1 MVSTF
6 ECPYC
11 SGNLDHSKR
20 KGIVTFFCEECGFS
34 HKGKPGFSAEETFH
48 LLQKKMRRTH
58 ASPATRHG
66 FKTKRSLDEGWIK
79 KGKKLRVDPK
89 IEQNAIRAIQKLPQ
103 NIPEVVKKIASDRSY
118 YLVNYDYLK
127 PNPPKEGDPVEDVIL
142 FNGLHNVLKNK
153 GISNLYEYQQQAY
166 YAISSGH
173 SVIITAPTGMGKTES
188 FLLPIIE
195 RIVSENPNPFDRK
208 GPQAIFIY
216 PTKAL
221 AKDQLFKIIEYA
233 STIGVSVKKFD
244 GDTSKTERDSIYQNP
259 PDILITNPDMIHY
272 HLRSNF
278 SFQGMV
284 RNLKF
289 LVIDEIH
296 LCVGSYGSNVLWLIR
311 RLKRFA
317 PKMQLIGASA
327 TVSNAKGFAETMFER
342 EVIHIGIKTAR
353 KSPMHLTMV
362 YPKESSNLS
371 TMARIISYLVRE
383 RKKTLAFANS
393 HLTAEALNL
402 ILKNSSINSEVHR
415 AGLEYSH
422 RSSVEKAFRT
432 GKLEAL
438 VSTPTL
444 ELGIDIGDLD
454 AVVTMLTGLT
464 NFIQR
469 VGRAGRRGDES
480 ISALV
485 FRGDDPI
492 SAYYARNPNE
502 YLTEIDPVF
511 VEPNNDLV
519 GTMQILAMAFELPL
533 TEAEADKYSA
543 FAEPLLKRGILV
555 KRNGRIRVKD
565 KYKVSQLLQNFSIR
579 GIGAAIDIYNGNKKV
594 GQRSLPMALS
604 ELHPGAIYLHGG
616 KTYEVIGFDGKKKVA
631 RIRETDKRGEKTQ
644 AERTMWP
651 TVVEIDKEVDID
663 GLSAAYLTLELTET
677 VTGYYRSNIFTD
689 RIIGKYSLE
698 KPLQYKFK
706 TKGFAIQFP
715 KPENVL
721 EQTSEEKIQDVLGGT
736 FHAIE
741 HVLIESGNSLTGGGA
756 NQIGGLSM
764 GDTGL
769 VFVYDGS
776 PGGSGLSKLLFERME
791 KGISRTLK
799 ILNDCPCG
807 RIDGCPRCTY
817 SYQCGNNNQPLHR
830 IGAID
835 ALQKFG
841 TMSTELDFNFE
852 GVETFIASP
861 IHGDFRFSKS

>member
-1 MVSTF
+1 MQASY

-11 SGNLDHSKR
+11 SNNIDHSLR
-20 KGIVTFFCEECGFS
+20 RGIVTFFCEGCGFS
-34 HKGKPGFSAEETFH
+34 HQGKPGFSPDEVFH
-48 LLQKKMRRTH
+48 LLQKKMGR
-58 ASPATRHG
+58 SEPKSSKNKG
-66 FKTKRSLDEGWIK
+66 FKTQGRDSKWVRQKSRRLK
-79 KGKKLRVDPK
+79 VDPK
-89 IEQNAIRAIQKLPQ
+89 IEQNAIRALQKLPEDA
-103 NIPEVVKKIASDRSY
+103 PEVLKRIASDRSY
-118 YLVNYDYLK
+118 YFVDYNYLK
-127 PNPPKEGDPVEDVIL
+127 PNPPPLGDPVEEVIL
-142 FNGLHNVLKNK
+142 FKGLQDALKKK
-153 GISNLYEYQQQAY
+153 GIAHLYQYQQDAY
-166 YAISSGH
+166 HAISSGH
-173 SVIITAPTGMGKTES
+173 SLIITAPTGMGKTES

-195 RIVSENPNPFDRK
+195 RIASENPNPFNRK

-221 AKDQLFKIIEYA
+221 AKDQLLKIIEYA
-233 STIGVSVKKFD
+233 SAIGITVKKFD
-244 GDTSKTERDSIYQNP
+244 GDTKKVDRDQIYASP

-278 SFQGMV
+278 AFQGMV

-296 LCVGSYGSNVLWLIR
+296 LCIGSYGSNILWLIR
-311 RLKRFA
+311 RLKRFS
-317 PKMQLIGASA
+317 PEVQLIGASA
-327 TVSNAKGFAETMFER
+327 TVSNAKAFAKTMFET
-342 EVIHIGIKTAR
+342 EVKHIGINTAR
-353 KSPMHLTMV
+353 KSPMHLAMI

-371 TMARIISYLVRE
+371 TMARVINYLVRE
-383 RKKTLAFANS
+383 NKKTLAFANS

-402 ILKNSSINSEVHR
+402 ILRNNSLNSEVHR

-432 GKLEAL
+432 GKLVAL

-469 VGRAGRRGDES
+469 IGRAGRRGEES
-480 ISALV
+480 VSTLV

-492 SAYYARNPNE
+492 SAYYARNPE
-502 YLTEIDPVF
+502 DYLTEIDPVF

-519 GTMQILAMAFELPL
+519 GMMQVLSMAFELPL
-533 TEAEADKYSA
+533 KDDEVDQYAQFT
-543 FAEPLLKRGILV
+543 EPLLKKGILV
-555 KRNGRIRVKD
+555 RRNGRTRVKE
-565 KYKVSQLLQNFSIR
+565 KYKVAQILQNFSIR
-579 GIGAAIDIYNGNKKV
+579 GIGAAVEIYNGTKKV
-594 GQRSLPMALS
+594 GSRSLPMALS

-616 KTYEVIGFDGKKKVA
+616 RTYEVVGFDGAKKVA

-644 AERTMWP
+644 AERSMWP
-651 TVVEIDKEVDID
+651 SIVDIEKEINLD

-689 RIIGKYSLE
+689 RIIGKYTLE

-715 KPENVL
+715 RP
-721 EQTSEEKIQDVLGGT
+721 EKILDDTLESKVQEVLGGT

-791 KGISRTLK
+791 KGIFRTLK
-799 ILNDCPCG
+799 ILEDCPCG

-817 SYQCGNNNQPLHR
+817 SYQCGNNNQPLNR

-835 ALQKFG
+835 SLKSFG
-841 TMSTELDFNFE
+841 KTSTDLNLDFE

-861 IHGDFRFSKS
+861 FHSDLRRF